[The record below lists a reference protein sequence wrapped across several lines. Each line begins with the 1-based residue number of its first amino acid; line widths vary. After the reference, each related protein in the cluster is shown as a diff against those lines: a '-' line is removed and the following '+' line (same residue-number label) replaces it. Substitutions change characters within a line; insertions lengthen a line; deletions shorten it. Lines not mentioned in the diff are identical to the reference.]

1 MSETPASNS
10 PASDPVAFDTATPV
24 FVPEVEVLEPRH
36 TDAPSPQTAPTEPE
50 RLDESCFDR
59 VEGML
64 DYTELA
70 VSLLQERDAQRE
82 EESRKETTP
91 TLSVVIPVFNEE
103 TTLRE
108 IVRQVQ
114 AVPIDKEILIVDD
127 CSTDGTREQLKEL
140 ETEPNIRVFY
150 HEYNH
155 GKGAALR
162 TGFIEACGQYVLIQ
176 DADLEYDPQDYTQ
189 LLEPLEAGEADV
201 VYGSR
206 FLGDE
211 IRDPSFLHR
220 LGNGVLT
227 CCSNLFTGQKL
238 TDMETCYKV
247 FRREALQSIEIEQD
261 RFGFEP
267 EITAKLAR
275 RQMRIREVPIAYNSR
290 GYEEG
295 KKIGWRDGVN
305 ALYCIVRYGLAD

>member
-1 MSETPASNS
+1 MSQITS
-10 PASDPVAFDTATPV
+10 SDSIAPVSVTPV
-24 FVPEVEVLEPRH
+24 FVPEVEALEPR
-36 TDAPSPQTAPTEPE
+36 DGQQPAVQRAPAQ
-50 RLDESCFDR
+50 LDESCFDR
-59 VEGML
+59 VEEML

-70 VSLLQERDAQRE
+70 VSLLQQRDSE
-82 EESRKETTP
+82 RKEEARQKTTP
-91 TLSVVIPVFNEE
+91 VLSVVIPVFNEE
-103 TTLRE
+103 ATLRE

-114 AVPIDKEILIVDD
+114 AVAIDKEVLIVDD
-127 CSTDGTREQLKEL
+127 CSTDGTRELLQEL
-140 ETEPNIRVFY
+140 EKQPNVHVFY

-162 TGFIEACGQYVLIQ
+162 TGFLEARGEYVLIQ
-176 DADLEYDPQDYTQ
+176 DADLEYDPQDYPK
-189 LLEPLEAGEADV
+189 LLEPLLNSEADV

-211 IRDPSFLHR
+211 VRDPSFVHR
-220 LGNGVLT
+220 LGNGILT
-227 CCSNLFTGQKL
+227 WSSNLFTRQKL

-247 FRREALQSIEIEQD
+247 FRREALQSIQVEQD

-275 RQMRIREVPIAYNSR
+275 RGMRIREVPIAYNGR